1 MRETRQACFTVWSFM
16 ATTCIVHRKLWR
28 KLTVASLLTKDTRKP
43 QNIMHTC
50 RVFRIMTYA
59 RAEEK
64 NISENISRFSFLRQ
78 HKKSRIL
85 SVAPQNEQNFLFRFC
100 VFFSG
105 EKLEDNMMCVN
116 FIKEGVQMRAF
127 SAVFL
132 SFLTLSFEDF
142 YFSIYCQV
150 FFFPFFSSRLCSS
163 SEKGKEKLVLLP
175 STAFLWW
182 HNAKKK
188 RGKMLFNILVSGLL
202 RVYDFQKTVNQ
213 TGKRNSA

>member
-50 RVFRIMTYA
+50 RAFRIMTYA

-85 SVAPQNEQNFLFRFC
+85 SVAPQNEQNFFFHFC

-150 FFFPFFSSRLCSS
+150 FFFPFFLLGCAPLP
-163 SEKGKEKLVLLP
+163 KKEKRNLFFFLLQRFCDD
-175 STAFLWW
+175 TTR
-182 HNAKKK
+182 KKK
-188 RGKMLFNILVSGLL
+188 RKNAF
-202 RVYDFQKTVNQ
+202 
-213 TGKRNSA
+213 